1 MLTTILSTTLLVMF
15 IPFILVFCF
24 MSVMLAAGIGMC
36 LKIHSKIKREQKY
49 MKEYNKKMHEAVN
62 KEFSVKKVKK
72 QVCATKEQL

>member
-1 MLTTILSTTLLVMF
+1 MF

-24 MSVMLAAGIGMC
+24 MSVMLAAGLGMC

-62 KEFSVKKVKK
+62 KEFSVRK
-72 QVCATKEQL
+72 